1 MIVALD
7 ISTKCTGMTVAVGGG
22 IRKIAAI
29 EPDPVWTDYRKLIDM
44 KQRVVNAVVEL
55 NVDPE
60 EFMVFA
66 EEPFFVPGKSHPAP
80 MFMLHGMIL
89 DGLFELAK
97 ALNNAK
103 FYWNVVSV
111 STWRKWL
118 LESNNVVAESRK
130 SDDQKEATFKAL
142 NKLGYKFGKE
152 HSNDA
157 ADSLGIYLWAK
168 EQMKETA

>member
-1 MIVALD
+1 MLICLD
-7 ISTKCTGMTVAVGGG
+7 ISTKCTGMTIAAGGA
-22 IRKIAAI
+22 IRKILAI
-29 EPDPVWTDYRKLIDM
+29 KPDKKWKDYQKLRDIAGSVVSEVGVVSGEID
-44 KQRVVNAVVEL
+44 VVV
-55 NVDPE
+55 
-60 EFMVFA
+60 
-66 EEPFFVPGKSHPAP
+66 EEPFFVPGKSHPSS

-89 DGLFELAK
+89 DRLNTLAEETGSQ
-97 ALNNAK
+97 
-103 FYWNVVSV
+103 FTWNVVSV
-111 STWRKWL
+111 STWRNWL
-118 LESNNVVAESRK
+118 LKYCGVIAASRK